1 MAEGF
6 YQRVKG
12 KMGRFAAGEI
22 RKQLI
27 TTGRSLTAII
37 EGILLALD

>member
-1 MAEGF
+1 MAEEVN
-6 YQRVKG
+6 QRVRG
-12 KMGRFAAGEI
+12 KIGRLAAGEI

>member
-1 MAEGF
+1 MGGF
-6 YQRVKG
+6 T
-12 KMGRFAAGEI
+12 AGEI

>member
-6 YQRVKG
+6 YQQVRVKTG
-12 KMGRFAAGEI
+12 GFTAGEI
-22 RKQLI
+22 RKPLI

>member
-6 YQRVKG
+6 YQQVRG
-12 KMGRFAAGEI
+12 KMGGIAAGEI

-37 EGILLALD
+37 EGILFALD

>member
-1 MAEGF
+1 MEGIA
-6 YQRVKG
+6 G
-12 KMGRFAAGEI
+12 GEI